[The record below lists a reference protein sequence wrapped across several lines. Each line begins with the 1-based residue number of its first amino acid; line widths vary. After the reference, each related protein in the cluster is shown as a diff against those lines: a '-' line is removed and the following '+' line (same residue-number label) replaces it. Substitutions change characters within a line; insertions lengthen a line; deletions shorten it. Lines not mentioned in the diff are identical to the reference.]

1 MAEQD
6 YYQTLNVKRDASE
19 KEIKQAYRRLARQY
33 HPDVNPGD
41 AVAEQKFK
49 EVSEAYEVLSNTENR
64 AKYDRFG
71 HQAFDMGGSG
81 FGGFQAGNVR
91 DIFGSGGGFAEG
103 FGSIFDD
110 LFGGGGGRAG
120 TMPQRGQDIEQS
132 LEISFE
138 DALRGTSRRVRLK
151 HRDGSVEQRQV
162 KIPPGVDSG
171 SKIRIAGKGG
181 SGTAGGPA
189 GDLYVV
195 MQVKPH
201 AYFERRGRDI
211 ECEVRVTLAEA
222 MLGAKIE
229 VPTID
234 GPTAMTLPPGTQ
246 NGRRFRLRGKGA
258 PNRKG
263 EERGNQYVRVHVVLP
278 ETLDDRSREL
288 LEEFSARN
296 PMQPRAK
303 GW

>member
-1 MAEQD
+1 MAKND
-6 YYQTLNVKRDASE
+6 YYQTLNVKRDASD
-19 KEIKQAYRRLARQY
+19 KDIKQAYRRLARQY

-41 AVAEQKFK
+41 AAAEQKFK
-49 EVSEAYEVLSNTENR
+49 EVSEAYEVLGNTENR

-71 HQAFDMGGSG
+71 HQAFDSSGG
-81 FGGFQAGNVR
+81 FGGFQSGNIR

-103 FGSIFDD
+103 FGTLFED
-110 LFGGGGGRAG
+110 LFGGSGRAG
-120 TMPQRGQDIEQS
+120 AMPQRGQDTEQT
-132 LEISFE
+132 LEIPFE
-138 DALRGTSRRVRLK
+138 DALHGTSRRVRLTN
-151 HRDGSVEQRQV
+151 RDGSVEQRQV
-162 KIPPGVDSG
+162 KIPPGVDTG
-171 SKIRIAGKGG
+171 SKIRIAGRGG
-181 SGTAGGPA
+181 AGMAGGPP

-195 MQVKPH
+195 IQVKPH
-201 AYFERRGRDI
+201 AYFERHGRDI
-211 ECEVRVTLAEA
+211 ECEVPVTLAEA
-222 MLGAKIE
+222 VLGGKIE

-258 PNRKG
+258 PNRQG
-263 EERGNQYVRVHVVLP
+263 GERGNQFVRVHVVLP
-278 ETLDDRSREL
+278 EKIDDRSREL

>member
-1 MAEQD
+1 MAKQD

-41 AVAEQKFK
+41 AAAEQKFK
-49 EVSEAYEVLSNTENR
+49 EISEAYEVLSNTENR

-71 HQAFDMGGSG
+71 HQAFDMGDSG
-81 FGGFQAGNVR
+81 FGGFHTGNLR

-103 FGSIFDD
+103 FGAIFDD
-110 LFGGGGGRAG
+110 LFTGGGRAG
-120 TMPQRGQDIEQS
+120 PMPQRGQDVEQT
-132 LEISFE
+132 LEIPFE
-138 DALRGTSRRVRLK
+138 DAVRGTTTRVKLT
-151 HRDGSVEQRQV
+151 HRDGSVERRQV
-162 KIPPGVDSG
+162 KIPPGVDTG
-171 SKIRIAGKGG
+171 TKIRIAGKGG
-181 SGTAGGPA
+181 AGTAGGPA

-195 MQVKPH
+195 MRVKPH
-201 AYFERRGRDI
+201 AYFERRGSDI
-211 ECEVRVTLAEA
+211 ECEVPVTLAEA
-222 MLGAKIE
+222 MLGAKIK

-258 PNRKG
+258 PNRQG
-263 EERGNQYVRVHVVLP
+263 NERGNQVVRVQVVLP

-303 GW
+303 RW

>member
-1 MAEQD
+1 MAKQD

-41 AVAEQKFK
+41 ATAEQKFK
-49 EVSEAYEVLSNTENR
+49 EISEAYEVLGNAENR
-64 AKYDRFG
+64 TKYDRFG
-71 HQAFDMGGSG
+71 HQAFDVGGG
-81 FGGFQAGNVR
+81 FGGFHTGNIR

-103 FGSIFDD
+103 FGAIFDD
-110 LFGGGGGRAG
+110 LFTGGGGRAG
-120 TMPQRGQDIEQS
+120 PVPQRGQDVEQT
-132 LEISFE
+132 LEIPFE
-138 DALRGTSRRVRLK
+138 DALRGTTTRVKLT
-151 HRDGSVEQRQV
+151 HRDGSVERRQV
-162 KIPPGVDSG
+162 KIPPGVDTG

-181 SGTAGGPA
+181 AGTAGGQA

-195 MQVKPH
+195 IRVKPH
-201 AYFERRGRDI
+201 PYFERRGNDI
-211 ECEVRVTLAEA
+211 ECEVPVTLAEA

-234 GPTAMTLPPGTQ
+234 GPTSMTLPPGTQ

-258 PNRKG
+258 PNRQDS
-263 EERGNQYVRVHVVLP
+263 ERGNQYVRVQVVLP
-278 ETLDDRSREL
+278 EALDDRSREL